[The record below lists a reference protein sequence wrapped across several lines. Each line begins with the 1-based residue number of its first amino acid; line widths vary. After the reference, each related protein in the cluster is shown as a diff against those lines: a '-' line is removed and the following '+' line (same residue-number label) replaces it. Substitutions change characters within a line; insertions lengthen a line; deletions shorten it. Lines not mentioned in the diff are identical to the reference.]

1 MENHLRS
8 TEVKYRQTK
17 VSDDL
22 WESLQPGST
31 NLYTWENPHEEQLLE
46 VSKLENGILSSAEFD
61 INKFGNH
68 RNDNLSNFCC
78 RVLKVSDNLKV
89 VRFCEL
95 NETLEVA
102 ESSSYGENSFSQMS
116 IELEVKQLGISVI
129 DLRLHEILY
138 LCMDGISFRYTTG
151 YASKAD
157 RFISLLTLWYAFQ
170 TEYWKCT
177 LQLMCFL
184 FDA

>member
-1 MENHLRS
+1 MRS

-17 VSDDL
+17 ITDDL
-22 WESLQPGST
+22 WETLQPGST
-31 NLYTWENPHEEQLLE
+31 NLYTWENLHEEQLLE
-46 VSKLENGILSSAEFD
+46 VSKLQNGISSSAEFD
-61 INKFGNH
+61 IKKIGNH
-68 RNDNLSNFCC
+68 RNENLSNFCC

-102 ESSSYGENSFSQMS
+102 ESSSNGENSFSQMS

-138 LCMDGISFRYTTG
+138 LCMDGISFRYTTESAG
-151 YASKAD
+151 KAD
-157 RFISLLTLWYAFQ
+157 RFIIFLMFYCLFYQHENTYKNSNLSTVLL
-170 TEYWKCT
+170 
-177 LQLMCFL
+177 FL
-184 FDA
+184 SW